1 MAKSKEDKFIELL
14 SEEEICELHEAFNI
28 FDVESDGSIEGN
40 NLVILLN
47 SLNQY
52 PKKEEIVQML
62 KDIGVIN
69 LEDNENNNKD
79 NIEKKNTEINNKE
92 NNEGDNERDNKKNQV
107 KRSEKYNEVIYNG
120 PIYFNQFLKIMA
132 KRLKDIKK
140 DEDKYLKSLF
150 RSLDRNNN
158 GLISIHEIRYIVT
171 HSSKAGEEKI
181 SEDEIELIMKE
192 ADTDGDGL
200 ISLEEFLTIMKN

>member
-1 MAKSKEDKFIELL
+1 MSKNKEAEFIELL

-28 FDVESDGSIEGN
+28 FDFESDGSIEAKKLIFLMKALKQN
-40 NLVILLN
+40 PTQKEIEDILLEF
-47 SLNQY
+47 
-52 PKKEEIVQML
+52 KID
-62 KDIGVIN
+62 KDG
-69 LEDNENNNKD
+69 
-79 NIEKKNTEINNKE
+79 
-92 NNEGDNERDNKKNQV
+92 Q
-107 KRSEKYNEVIYNG
+107 
-120 PIYFNQFLKIMA
+120 IYFNQFLKIMA
-132 KRLKDIKK
+132 KRLKNIKE

>member
-1 MAKSKEDKFIELL
+1 MAKTKEDKFIELL